1 MVLLPKWNIGWKYPK
16 TLFNS
21 FGTIK
26 FRNYEYKTFG
36 DIEAF
41 LVLQYGN
48 WKQPKELIIL
58 PIKLEQ
64 IILIHLLE

>member
-48 WKQPKELIIL
+48 
-58 PIKLEQ
+58 LEATKKS
-64 IILIHLLE
+64 